1 MTPKKERKMKLKNTL
16 RCSNEVARLGVMLA
30 ALFSVAA
37 LPACSHSGAGPQ
49 TVNGQTPDGT
59 LDMHQVQAAFIGSG
73 NGGYGTLNYQGRS
86 YNFTVGGLGV
96 GGIGASTI
104 DATGE
109 VYSLKSVKQFPG
121 SYVQGRY
128 GFAFG
133 TASKGDLW
141 LKNDDGV
148 ILHLHAKRTG
158 LMLSLGGDVVLITF
172 K

>member
-1 MTPKKERKMKLKNTL
+1 MMRTSTSGGTQVVRFGTKLIAL
-16 RCSNEVARLGVMLA
+16 MAAIGLA
-30 ALFSVAA
+30 
-37 LPACSHSGAGPQ
+37 ACSHSGAGPQ
-49 TVNGQTPDGT
+49 TVNGQVPDGT
-59 LDMHQVQAAFIGSG
+59 IDMHQVQAAFIGSG
-73 NGGYGTLNYQGRS
+73 NGGYGTLNYQGQS
-86 YNFTVGGLGV
+86 YHFNVGGLGV

-109 VYSLKSVKQFPG
+109 VYGLKSIGQFPG

-133 TASKGDLW
+133 DKSNGDLW
-141 LKNDDGV
+141 LKNNDGV

-158 LMLSLGGDVVLITF
+158 LMLSLGGDVVVITF

>member
-1 MTPKKERKMKLKNTL
+1 MTTISTGRSSKK
-16 RCSNEVARLGVMLA
+16 AIRLGLMLA
-30 ALFSVAA
+30 GLLSVAA
-37 LPACSHSGAGPQ
+37 LPACSHSGAGPK
-49 TVNGQTPDGT
+49 TVDGQTPDGT
-59 LDMHQVQAAFIGSG
+59 LVMHQVQAAFIGSG
-73 NGGYGTLNYQGRS
+73 NGGYGTLNYQGQS
-86 YNFTVGGLGV
+86 YNFNVGGLGI

-109 VYSLKSVKQFPG
+109 VYGLKTVKQFPG

-133 TASKGDLW
+133 DKSSGDLW
-141 LKNDDGV
+141 LKNNDGV

-158 LMLSLGGDVVLITF
+158 LMLSLGGDVVVITF

>member
-1 MTPKKERKMKLKNTL
+1 MKIST
-16 RCSNEVARLGVMLA
+16 ARHARRLHLGMMLA
-30 ALFSVAA
+30 ASIAVTGLG
-37 LPACSHSGAGPQ
+37 ACSHSGAGPN

-59 LDMHQVQAAFIGSG
+59 LVMHQVQAAFIGSG

-86 YNFTVGGLGV
+86 YNFNVGGLGV

-109 VYSLKSVKQFPG
+109 VYGLKSVNQFPG

-133 TASKGDLW
+133 DKSSGDLW
-141 LKNDDGV
+141 LKNNDGV
-148 ILHLHAKRTG
+148 VLHLHAKRTG
-158 LMLSLGGDVVLITF
+158 LMLSLGGDVVVITF